1 MLSTRKML
9 QQCVYYGQV
18 MHWHTNVELHNIYS
32 IHVQSS
38 HSNWWSTE
46 DVHKNEQS
54 VPSRRCQLLSPW
66 ENGRLGLM
74 QLRGGSEDGNIHFS
88 SCPDLATLSEGIC
101 VRPLTP
107 PPPPPSPPPSTQILH
122 HRISMEFPTH
132 LNPIITLQM
141 NVITVTILI
150 FVSLWWQQLY
160 EVNIFRNAFVVLLGL
175 SKYIAAPPKP
185 QLQEMFSLY
194 KGQVTGTWQ
203 LHGSAAMFLGVSLQ
217 SSIE

>member
-1 MLSTRKML
+1 MWSSIISTASMCSHLIVIGDQHRMSTKMNK
-9 QQCVYYGQV
+9 V
-18 MHWHTNVELHNIYS
+18 
-32 IHVQSS
+32 S
-38 HSNWWSTE
+38 HPDASCYLRGKMVGLVSCSE
-46 DVHKNEQS
+46 DV
-54 VPSRRCQLLSPW
+54 
-66 ENGRLGLM
+66 
-74 QLRGGSEDGNIHFS
+74 NIHFS

-101 VRPLTP
+101 VRPLT